1 MEMSNLGLMDM
12 LEMTFK
18 KILEML
24 NINNLN
30 NIDFSRLTSQIL
42 SITFLVIVSIIF
54 LWLIKAIGLYTMA
67 KNSGDKY
74 AFLAFIPYGCLYT
87 NGIEI
92 NNAAILLPLL
102 VLCMFLPFT
111 KCLVSMLFIFAY
123 FGVLYRLYQKQVPNY
138 ATVLLIFSVILPILQ
153 PFFIFFIRNA
163 KNWGVISYTPTFFK
177 TYCMDKNENH
187 FYRVLF
193 AFLQH
198 QGEYLLPF

>member
-30 NIDFSRLTSQIL
+30 NIDFSKLTSQIL
-42 SITFLVIVSIIF
+42 SITFLVIVAIIF

-87 NGIEI
+87 KGAIVGNTKLYGIEI
-92 NNAAILLPLL
+92 NNTAILLPLL

-111 KCLVSMLFIFAY
+111 KCLISMLFILAY

-138 ATVLLIFSVILPILQ
+138 ATVLLIFSIILPILQ

-163 KNWGVISYTPTFFK
+163 KN
-177 TYCMDKNENH
+177 
-187 FYRVLF
+187 
-193 AFLQH
+193 
-198 QGEYLLPF
+198 